1 MFPYH
6 TVIFLLAL
14 FVAAPSQAHEVGQR
28 EINFT
33 NAETGRTL
41 KVGIWYPAAA
51 GGKAT
56 LIGDNI
62 IFKGAPAV
70 INATPEKDNFP
81 LLVMSHGS
89 GGRFESMTWLA
100 T

>member
-33 NAETGRTL
+33 NAEQAARL
-41 KVGIWYPAAA
+41 KSVYGIQPRPVA
-51 GGKAT
+51 K
-56 LIGDNI
+56 
-62 IFKGAPAV
+62 
-70 INATPEKDNFP
+70 
-81 LLVMSHGS
+81 LL
-89 GGRFESMTWLA
+89 
-100 T
+100 